1 MEQTRFDIQYSATR
15 SAIIEREFEAL
26 NDRQREAVFHTEGPL
41 LVLAGA
47 GSGKTTVLIN
57 RIINIL
63 RFGRGYSCE
72 FAPEDATEEDLLFLR
87 DYLRNPSEENRC
99 RAEMLCSVEPA
110 RPWQILAITFT
121 NKAAKEIQQRLERA
135 VGEECAKN
143 IWASTFHSMCV
154 RILRRDCEVLG
165 YDRSFTIY
173 DADDQ
178 KRVLTAIVKSKKLDE
193 KIFDAR
199 SIANSIGR
207 AKDNLQ
213 TPRMYAIEAGNDF
226 YKSTI
231 ADIYQEYAKQLK
243 ESNAMDF
250 DDIIM
255 KTVQL
260 LEGNPDILQRYQR
273 QFRYVLA
280 DEYQDTNHAQYVLT
294 SLLAGGYQ
302 NICVVGDDDQSIYKF
317 RGATITNILE
327 FEQQYKNA
335 KTIRLEQNYRST
347 QNILSAANELIRNN
361 AKRKGKELWT
371 DNGEGAKIRFH
382 RSDTQERE
390 AEYIAKTILDGFS
403 EGNHWGDYA
412 ILYRNHVL
420 SNNIESAFKR
430 NSIPY
435 RIVSGLR
442 FFDRAEVKD
451 MLAYLWVI
459 LNPADDLR
467 LKRIINVPARKIGG
481 KTVETASI
489 LAIQHNTTLFDI
501 ISHAADYPELGRV
514 SAALTKFA
522 TLILDL
528 QKMLEYMPLDEFY
541 QQVMEQTGYLEVLET
556 KASKGDLE
564 SQGRIENTMELKS
577 NIADYAERTEQP
589 TLGGFMEEVS
599 LFTDI
604 DRMDADADAV
614 VMMTMHSAKGLEF
627 PNVFLVGMEDG
638 IFPSFRSMDNE
649 DDLEEERR
657 LCYVAV
663 TRAKEQLYLTCA
675 ERRMMYGQTR
685 YSKPSQFLKEIPEQF
700 VDSNIMETRREA
712 QEKLDLQPNPNFYS
726 KRAYDISGNIRNK
739 KPVIEKKKVSSVA
752 AVDLKPGDQVDHK
765 AFGHGMITSC
775 RPMGGDIL
783 LEITFD
789 KVGTKR
795 LMAKSAMNFM
805 TKQ

>member
-1 MEQTRFDIQYSATR
+1 MEQTRFDIQYAAMR
-15 SAIIEREFEAL
+15 SAIIEREFSNL

-47 GSGKTTVLIN
+47 GSGKTTVLIH

-63 RFGRGYSCE
+63 RFGRGFSCE
-72 FAPEDATEEDLLFLR
+72 YAPQDATEDDLLFLR
-87 DYLRNPSEENRC
+87 EYLRKPTEENRM
-99 RAEMLCSVEPA
+99 RAELLCAVEPA

-135 VGEECAKN
+135 VGEDFARQ

-154 RILRRDCEVLG
+154 RILRRDCEALG

-173 DADDQ
+173 DTDDQ
-178 KRVLTAIVKSKKLDE
+178 KRVLNAIIKAKKLDD
-193 KIFDAR
+193 KVFDAR
-199 SIANSIGR
+199 SVAGIIGR

-213 TPRMYAIEAGNDF
+213 TPRMFELEAGDN
-226 YKSTI
+226 YYHKTI
-231 ADIYQEYAKQLK
+231 AEIYMEYARQLK

-260 LEGNPDILQRYQR
+260 LQGNPDILERYQR
-273 QFRYVLA
+273 QFHYVLA

-294 SLLAGGYQ
+294 SLLAGGYE

-327 FEQQYKNA
+327 FEQQYRDT

-347 QNILSAANELIRNN
+347 QNILDAANALIRNN
-361 AKRKGKELWT
+361 ARRKGKELWT
-371 DNGEGAKIRFH
+371 DNGDGKKIRIH
-382 RSDTQERE
+382 RSDTQEGE
-390 AEYIAKTILDGFS
+390 AEYIAQTMLEGFS
-403 EGNHWGDYA
+403 EGARWSDYA

-420 SNNIESAFKR
+420 SNNIESALKR

-459 LNPADDLR
+459 SNPADDLR
-467 LKRIINVPARKIGG
+467 LRRIINVPARKIGN
-481 KTVETASI
+481 KTVETVAD
-489 LAIQHNTTLFDI
+489 LAAVHQTTMFDI
-501 ISHAADYPELGRV
+501 VSHASDYPELGR
-514 SAALTKFA
+514 ATNALTKFA
-522 TLILDL
+522 QMIENL
-528 QKMLEYMPLDEFY
+528 QKMLDYMPLDEFY
-541 QQVMEQTGYLEVLET
+541 EQVLAHSGYLAALE
-556 KASKGDLE
+556 AKGDAE
-564 SQGRIENTMELKS
+564 SQARMENTMELKS
-577 NIADYAERTEQP
+577 NLADYAQRTEQP
-589 TLGGFMEEVS
+589 TLAGFMEEVS

-604 DRMDADADAV
+604 DRLDADADAV

-627 PNVFLVGMEDG
+627 PTVFLVGMEEG
-638 IFPSFRSMDNE
+638 IFPSFRSTENDE
-649 DDLEEERR
+649 DLEEERR

-663 TRAKEQLYLTCA
+663 TRAKQQLYLTCA

-685 YSKPSQFLKEIPEQF
+685 YSKPSQFLDEIPKEY
-700 VDSNIMETRREA
+700 VDSNIFETRRQA
-712 QEKLDLQPNPNFYS
+712 QEELELRPNVKYQS
-726 KRAYDISGNIRNK
+726 KRAYEISGGTRTSKTSTNHTVSGNI
-739 KPVIEKKKVSSVA
+739 A
-752 AVDLKPGDQVDHK
+752 ALDLKPGDQVDHK

-789 KVGTKR
+789 GVGTKR
-795 LMAKSAMNFM
+795 LMAKSAMKFM
-805 TKQ
+805 TRQA

>member
-1 MEQTRFDIQYSATR
+1 MEQTRFDIQYSAMR
-15 SAIIEREFEAL
+15 SAIIEREFQSL

-72 FAPEDATEEDLLFLR
+72 YAPEDATEEDLLFLR
-87 DYLRNPSEENRC
+87 EYLRSPTEENRM
-99 RAEMLCSVEPA
+99 RAEMLCAVEPA

-121 NKAAKEIQQRLERA
+121 NKAAKEIQERLKRA
-135 VGEECAKN
+135 VGEEFAKE
-143 IWASTFHSMCV
+143 IWASTFHSSCV
-154 RILRRDCEVLG
+154 RILRRNCEAIG

-173 DADDQ
+173 DSDDQ
-178 KRVLTAIVKSKKLDE
+178 KRVLTAIIKSKRLDD
-193 KIFDAR
+193 KVFDVR
-199 SIANSIGR
+199 NVANQIGR

-213 TPRMYAIEAGNDF
+213 TPRMFAAEAGDNY
-226 YKSTI
+226 YKATV
-231 ADIYQEYAKQLK
+231 AEIYKEYAKDLK
-243 ESNAMDF
+243 QSNAMDF

-260 LEGNPDILQRYQR
+260 LQGNPDVLEHYQR
-273 QFRYVLA
+273 QFHYVMA

-294 SLLAGGYQ
+294 SLLAGGYE

-327 FEQQYKNA
+327 FEQQYKHA

-347 QNILSAANELIRNN
+347 QNILQAANGLIRNN
-361 AKRKGKELWT
+361 VNRKGKELWT
-371 DNGEGAKIRFH
+371 DNGDGTKIRFH
-382 RSDTQERE
+382 RSDTQEGE
-390 AEYIAKTILDGFS
+390 AEYIAETILNGFS
-403 EGNHWGDYA
+403 EGNRWSDYA
-412 ILYRNHVL
+412 VLYRNHVL

-459 LNPADDLR
+459 LNPSDDLR
-467 LKRIINVPARKIGG
+467 LKRIINVPARKIGN
-481 KTVETASI
+481 KTVEIISM
-489 LAIQHNTTLFDI
+489 LAEQHDTDMFHV
-501 ISHAADYPELGRV
+501 ISHAEEYAELGRA
-514 SAALTKFA
+514 SAALSKFA
-522 TLILDL
+522 ALILDL
-528 QKMLEYMPLDEFY
+528 QKMLDYLPLDEFY
-541 QQVMEQTGYLEVLET
+541 QQVIEHSGYLAALET
-556 KASKGDLE
+556 KGDPE

-577 NIADYAERTEQP
+577 NLADYADRVEEP

-638 IFPSFRSMDNE
+638 IFPGFRAMEKEE
-649 DDLEEERR
+649 DIEEERR

-663 TRAKEQLYLTCA
+663 TRAKKQLYLTCA

-685 YSKPSQFLKEIPEQF
+685 FSKPSQFLEEFPKENI
-700 VDSNIMETRREA
+700 DSNISETKREM
-712 QEKLDLQPNPNFYS
+712 QEKLDVQPNSNYQS
-726 KRAYDISGNIRNK
+726 KRAYDISGKAK
-739 KPVIEKKKVSSVA
+739 KQPPAAAKRRAASTASVT

-765 AFGHGMITSC
+765 AFGHGMIVSC
-775 RPMGGDIL
+775 KPMGGDIL

-795 LMAKSAMNFM
+795 LMAKSAMQFM
-805 TKQ
+805 AKQ

>member
-1 MEQTRFDIQYSATR
+1 MEQTRFDIQYAALR
-15 SAIIEREFEAL
+15 SAIIEREFESL

-47 GSGKTTVLIN
+47 GSGKTTVLIQ

-72 FAPEDATEEDLLFLR
+72 FAPETATEDDLFFLR
-87 DYLRNPSEENRC
+87 EYLRHPTEQDRM
-99 RAEMLCSVEPA
+99 RAELLCAVQPA

-121 NKAAKEIQQRLERA
+121 NKAAKEIQQRLEHA
-135 VGEECAKN
+135 VGEEFARD
-143 IWASTFHSMCV
+143 IWASTFHSACV
-154 RILRRDCEVLG
+154 RILRRNCEAIG

-178 KRVLTAIVKSKKLDE
+178 KRVLTAIIKNKKLDDRV
-193 KIFDAR
+193 FDVRAVAG
-199 SIANSIGR
+199 IIGR

-213 TPRMYAIEAGNDF
+213 TPRKFALEAGDD
-226 YKSTI
+226 YYQSTI
-231 ADIYQEYAKQLK
+231 AEIYKDYARQLK

-260 LEGNPDILQRYQR
+260 LQGNPEILEHYQH

-280 DEYQDTNHAQYVLT
+280 DEYQDTNHAQYVLI
-294 SLLAGGYQ
+294 SLLAGGYE

-327 FEQQYKNA
+327 FEQQYTHA

-347 QNILSAANELIRNN
+347 QNILNAANELIRNN
-361 AKRKGKELWT
+361 ACRKGKELWT
-371 DNGEGAKIRFH
+371 DNGNGTKIRFH
-382 RSDTQERE
+382 RSETQEGE
-390 AEYIAKTILDGFS
+390 AEYIAETILDGFS
-403 EGNHWGDYA
+403 EGNRWGDYA

-420 SNNIESAFKR
+420 SNNIESACKR

-467 LKRIINVPARKIGG
+467 LKRIINVPARKIGN

-489 LAIQHNTTLFDI
+489 LAEQHQTTLFDI
-501 ISHAADYPELGRV
+501 VSHASEYPELGRA
-514 SAALTKFA
+514 SAALEKFA
-522 TLILDL
+522 NLIFDL

-541 QQVMEQTGYLEVLET
+541 EQVMAHTGYLAALE
-556 KASKGDLE
+556 AKGDYE

-577 NIADYAERTEQP
+577 NIAEYAERAQTP
-589 TLGGFMEEVS
+589 TLGGFLEEVS

-627 PNVFLVGMEDG
+627 PNVFLVGMEEG
-638 IFPSFRSMDNE
+638 IFPGFRAVEKDE
-649 DDLEEERR
+649 DLEEERR

-663 TRAKEQLYLTCA
+663 TRAKKQLYLTCA
-675 ERRMMYGQTR
+675 ERRMMYGRTQ
-685 YSKPSQFLKEIPEQF
+685 YSKPSRFLEEHPKDF
-700 VDSNIMETRREA
+700 VDSNIMETKREA
-712 QEKLDLQPNPNFYS
+712 LEKQDLQLNPKFYS
-726 KRAYDISGNIRNK
+726 KRAHDISGNIHKHNK
-739 KPVIEKKKVSSVA
+739 ATA
-752 AVDLKPGDQVDHK
+752 AKNQASIKAIDLKPGDQVDHK

-783 LEITFD
+783 LEVSFD
-789 KVGTKR
+789 RVGTKR

>member
-1 MEQTRFDIQYSATR
+1 MEQSRFDIQYAAMR
-15 SAIIEREFEAL
+15 AAIIEREFQHL
-26 NDRQREAVFHTEGPL
+26 NEKQREAVFHTEGPL

-63 RFGRGYSCE
+63 RFGEGYSYAY
-72 FAPEDATEEDLLFLR
+72 APEDATEDDLLFLR
-87 DYLRNPSEENRC
+87 EYLRNPTEEHRM
-99 RAEMLCSVEPA
+99 RAETLCRVNPA

-121 NKAAKEIQQRLERA
+121 NKAAKEIQNRLQRAL
-135 VGEECAKN
+135 GEEFAKD

-154 RILRRDCEVLG
+154 RILRRECDAIG

-173 DADDQ
+173 DTDDQ
-178 KRVLTAIVKSKKLDE
+178 KRVLTAIIKNNKLDD
-193 KIFDAR
+193 KVFDVRGVA
-199 SIANSIGR
+199 SAIGR

-213 TPRMYAIEAGNDF
+213 TPRMYAVENTEDY
-226 YKSTI
+226 YKSTV
-231 ADIYQEYAKQLK
+231 AEIYKQYAKQLK

-260 LEGNPDILQRYQR
+260 LQGNPDILERYQR
-273 QFRYVLA
+273 QFHYVMA

-294 SLLAGGYQ
+294 SLLAGGYE

-327 FEQQYKNA
+327 FEGQYKNA
-335 KTIRLEQNYRST
+335 TTIRLEQNYRST

-361 AKRKGKELWT
+361 ARRKGKELWT
-371 DNGEGAKIRFH
+371 DNGDGAKIRFH
-382 RSDTQERE
+382 RSDTQEGE
-390 AEYIAKTILDGFS
+390 AEYVAHMITEGVADGKHFS
-403 EGNHWGDYA
+403 DYA

-420 SNNIESAFKR
+420 SNSIESAFKR
-430 NSIPY
+430 NGVPY

-459 LNPADDLR
+459 ANPTDNLR
-467 LKRIINVPARKIGG
+467 LRRIINVPARKIGN
-481 KTVETASI
+481 KTIETVAT
-489 LAIQHNTTLFDI
+489 LAEINQTTMFDI
-501 ISHAADYPELGRV
+501 VFHAAEHPELGR
-514 SAALTKFA
+514 ATNALTKFA
-522 TLILDL
+522 ELITNL
-528 QKMLEYMPLDEFY
+528 QKMKEHMPLDEFY
-541 QQVMEQTGYLEVLET
+541 EQVMVQTGYLEALKAKET
-556 KASKGDLE
+556 QEA
-564 SQGRIENTMELKS
+564 QGRMENTMELKS
-577 NIADYAERTEQP
+577 NIADFMSRQEQP
-589 TLGGFMEEVS
+589 TLEGFLEEVS

-604 DRMDADADAV
+604 DRMDESSDAV

-627 PNVFLVGMEDG
+627 PQVFLVGMEEG
-638 IFPSFRSMDNE
+638 IFPGFRAME
-649 DDLEEERR
+649 KEEDLEEERR

-663 TRAKEQLYLTCA
+663 TRAKQQLYLTCA
-675 ERRMMYGQTR
+675 ERRMMYGRTQ
-685 YSKPSQFLKEIPEQF
+685 YSKPSQFLKEIPKQF
-700 VDSNIMETRREA
+700 VDSNISETRQEM
-712 QEKLDLQPNPNFYS
+712 QEKLDLQPNPKYQS
-726 KRAYDISGNIRNK
+726 SRAYDISGTHK
-739 KPVIEKKKVSSVA
+739 KQPVIAKKKTVQTVA
-752 AVDLKPGDQVDHK
+752 APALKPGDQVDHK

-775 RPMGGDIL
+775 KPMGGDIL

-805 TKQ
+805 TKK